1 MSLLSYLTVIV
12 RNPRALAR
20 VRDSEISETYLA
32 NKTTIWQVA
41 RCLYDTNDMS
51 APLFTSPPLRDFYQR
66 VQGRFLDWGEESTF
80 EALGTVPRQWRTTNH
95 GFLIIQKSRE
105 TLIFFLL
112 WLLLLFKLYRMN
124 PPGSEDIKAEVT
136 RSCWT
141 PNTGREPWK
150 LRCYV
155 ITMVLVLF
163 FFRSQAM

>member
-1 MSLLSYLTVIV
+1 MSLLSYLTVIM

-41 RCLYDTNDMS
+41 RCLSDTNDMT

-66 VQGRFLDWGEESTF
+66 VLNQGRFLDSGEEWTF
-80 EALGTVPRQWRTTNH
+80 ETLGTMKNHEPRFPYNSKITWN
-95 GFLIIQKSRE
+95 SY
-105 TLIFFLL
+105 FFLL

-124 PPGSEDIKAEVT
+124 PPGSEDVKAEVT
-136 RSCWT
+136 RSCWK

-155 ITMVLVLF
+155 ITMVLVFF